1 MRLYCSSIDQDI
13 IVLSKVF
20 ISVFKEFMSDP
31 ENDMKSFVFCHEV
44 NVCIVRS
51 YRFTAGADNDCSHAC
66 EAHPKTKYIITIR
79 VVYALSAYF
88 RQSHTNQ
95 IILTCS

>member
-1 MRLYCSSIDQDI
+1 MTLQMRLYCSSIDQDI

-66 EAHPKTKYIITIR
+66 EAHPKTKSVHYHSTSGVR
-79 VVYALSAYF
+79 AQCLF
-88 RQSHTNQ
+88 
-95 IILTCS
+95 